1 MSAFQALALVGN
13 RHMTTNQYRLDEG
26 RMINGQKILIKIITA
41 AAGLAVVA
49 AMHKLFRRLA
59 A

>member
-1 MSAFQALALVGN
+1 
-13 RHMTTNQYRLDEG
+13 
-26 RMINGQKILIKIITA
+26 MINGQKILIKIITA